1 MNGID
6 EEKKTEEEF
15 ADVPAAADAA
25 VGAEDKAEPET
36 ETSGREA
43 ATEGG
48 ETCASGEA
56 CAEDACAE
64 DACAEK
70 CAEKECA
77 EKAFDA
83 SEEEKP
89 CREGREHERGHCR
102 RELEKAREEIKA
114 LKAEAEDLKRKWYAV
129 TAEYENY
136 RRRTQN
142 QSAQRYTEGRNDVV
156 AELFP
161 VGDNLERALSACAD
175 EKTAQGV
182 EMVLKSYK
190 KVLEGEGIEE
200 IDPTGRPFD
209 AAEAEAIMAVPAEK
223 GEEPGIVRQVY
234 VKGYKRGEKVLRYAQ
249 VIVTQ

>member
-36 ETSGREA
+36 ETSGREV

-48 ETCASGEA
+48 E
-56 CAEDACAE
+56 ACAE

-77 EKAFDA
+77 EKACDA